1 MLFRKGFDFLKF
13 GFNPLNSSSVVYFLN
28 WFSSEVAGYSQ
39 PMSTEYLLLTEE
51 EEQEKEEKEGGSLG
65 SRDSMYEMG
74 SLMDSLSHSVE
85 HLDTQVSLCSLH
97 THF

>member
-1 MLFRKGFDFLKF
+1 
-13 GFNPLNSSSVVYFLN
+13 
-28 WFSSEVAGYSQ
+28 
-39 PMSTEYLLLTEE
+39 MSTEYLLLTEE